1 MNELVRNLCANGASA
16 GPVAGG
22 SRRWL
27 LFALPA
33 IAFGGVAAALV
44 TGLGRDPRAIPS
56 ALIGRPVPNFKLP
69 PVQGR
74 TLGLS
79 SDDLKSE
86 VALVN
91 VFASWCTA
99 CLAEHPIFMRLTRDR
114 IVPVHGLNYKDA
126 PADAG
131 AWLDQHG
138 DPYVRTGADRDGR
151 VGIEWGVYG
160 VPETYVVGR
169 DGRIHYRQV
178 GALTDEIVAKTI
190 LPLIEGLRR

>member
-1 MNELVRNLCANGASA
+1 MTELIRRSDIVASGSSVRT
-16 GPVAGG
+16 

-27 LFALPA
+27 LFAIPA
-33 IAFGGVAAALV
+33 LTFGGVATVLIS
-44 TGLGRDPRAIPS
+44 GLGRDPQAVPS
-56 ALIGRPVPNFKLP
+56 VLIGRSVPKFRLP

-79 SDDLKSE
+79 SDDLKDE

-99 CLAEHPIFMRLTRDR
+99 CLAEHPIFMRLTRER
-114 IVPVHGLNYKDA
+114 VVSVHGLNYKDT
-126 PADAG
+126 PAAVA
-131 AWLDQHG
+131 AWLDKHG
-138 DPYVRTGADRDGR
+138 DPYVRTGADLDGR

-169 DGRIHYRQV
+169 DGRVHYRHV
-178 GALTDEIVAKTI
+178 GPLTDDAVGTTL
-190 LPLIEGLRR
+190 LPLIDRLRR